1 MTMSPRASGS
11 AAEWKSAQ
19 ILHSLYTA
27 LAHEFVIELPPCSEL
42 ESGEEVP
49 PPEFLEAARA
59 WLARVDERI
68 PVHQLR
74 QFLQTSSLANERSLR
89 AVLEHYLHKPE
100 HDAFDRDKIDF
111 LFVQFFSVC
120 TPSPLE
126 DDEVSLQYVAAILSP
141 ILGRVD
147 LTLPK
152 RLQPLEGLIQSAS
165 NCHGLREVFASGVLE
180 RGRKLKLSPGE
191 DYFLPACLIAFTR
204 FNFLLRRI
212 FFRMM
217 HQELNAILDGLRELE
232 QRGVETLDCRR
243 AEFSSD
249 EPVVRLRMICQSWKV
264 MFQAEYSSGQPLRML
279 VDLREVIES
288 ALANGGQESEGP
300 PASAK
305 ARANAASAFGKPHG
319 SDAPA
324 SHGPGS
330 EDDSQAR

>member
-1 MTMSPRASGS
+1 MTTLPFAGGPDSEWQS
-11 AAEWKSAQ
+11 AK
-19 ILHSLYTA
+19 LLYSLYTA

-42 ESGEEVP
+42 ERGEEDA
-49 PPEFLEAARA
+49 PPEFLEAAHA
-59 WLARVDERI
+59 WLAQVDERI

-74 QFLQTSSLANERSLR
+74 QFLQTSSLANEKSLR
-89 AVLEHYLHKPE
+89 AVLEHHLRKPE
-100 HDAFDRDKIDF
+100 HNAFDRDKIDF

-126 DDEVSLQYVAAILSP
+126 DGEVSLEYVAAILSP
-141 ILGRVD
+141 ILGRID
-147 LTLPK
+147 LTLPEG
-152 RLQPLEGLIQSAS
+152 LQPLEELIESANRCRS
-165 NCHGLREVFASGVLE
+165 LREVFASGVLE

-191 DYFLPACLIAFTR
+191 DYFVPASLVAFTR

-279 VDLREVIES
+279 VDLREVVEA
-288 ALANGGQESEGP
+288 ALAQSTQD
-300 PASAK
+300 SADPSPSTTP
-305 ARANAASAFGKPHG
+305 RAKAASAFGERHE
-319 SDAPA
+319 SDALA
-324 SHGPGS
+324 SSEPGS
-330 EDDSQAR
+330 EDDSQV